1 MLGRLLSFGDG
12 KIVGAMLNFRGVEVT
27 KKDSAINTS
36 NIYKIDS
43 YKTILD
49 STLDSATKLVV
60 RSFRVKHIAWFT
72 IHHSDHWSWIF
83 KHANKPGNYSN
94 RVNSQ
99 LCRSIDVHSWNLPL
113 TYLTSLLSRFLV
125 FPPSA
130 NLCSNTKISAFRMP
144 WIFHQSMKIVQ
155 WLPLFL

>member
-60 RSFRVKHIAWFT
+60 RSFRVKHIA
-72 IHHSDHWSWIF
+72 
-83 KHANKPGNYSN
+83 
-94 RVNSQ
+94 
-99 LCRSIDVHSWNLPL
+99 
-113 TYLTSLLSRFLV
+113 
-125 FPPSA
+125 
-130 NLCSNTKISAFRMP
+130 
-144 WIFHQSMKIVQ
+144 
-155 WLPLFL
+155 